1 MWSGHKAGG
10 LVGWSKQGKWIL
22 LSKVYQWCAW
32 NCRAQWSQCRMSG
45 LYLQLPKVFSCE
57 ECSSSR
63 IHTTSRRCIKMCENL
78 PKMWSL
84 NLSWINKPT
93 NLFSLT
99 GAMSKLKADMR
110 PPKHVDRNRELDL
123 VTPAGTVVVIQ
134 HQGMVLIHTWFTWA
148 SCHMTLKDIKNVI
161 LY

>member
-63 IHTTSRRCIKMCENL
+63 IHTTSRRCIKMCKNL

-84 NLSWINKPT
+84 NLSWINKRQTYFHLLEQCRNSKRTCDPRNMST
-93 NLFSLT
+93 GIGSLIWSPQRGLLLWYNT
-99 GAMSKLKADMR
+99 KEWYSSTLGSPEPA
-110 PPKHVDRNRELDL
+110 
-123 VTPAGTVVVIQ
+123 VTWPWKI
-134 HQGMVLIHTWFTWA
+134 
-148 SCHMTLKDIKNVI
+148 
-161 LY
+161 